1 MAGAR
6 ELKKHTLA
14 EVDRVVVRARAVGGA
29 TTLFFILSL
38 PHSARRLFLPSI
50 IVRLMAKL
58 ALTMS
63 TLCSSARK
71 IFDRHYTV
79 AD

>member
-38 PHSARRLFLPSI
+38 RPVDSSFHRLLFG
-50 IVRLMAKL
+50 
-58 ALTMS
+58 
-63 TLCSSARK
+63 
-71 IFDRHYTV
+71 
-79 AD
+79 

>member
-29 TTLFFILSL
+29 TTLFFYFI
-38 PHSARRLFLPSI
+38 PPARRLFLPSI